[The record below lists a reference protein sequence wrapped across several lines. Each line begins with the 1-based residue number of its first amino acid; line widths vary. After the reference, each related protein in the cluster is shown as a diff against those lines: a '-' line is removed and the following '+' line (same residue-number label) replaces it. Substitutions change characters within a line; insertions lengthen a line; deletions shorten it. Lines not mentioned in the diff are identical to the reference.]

1 MNQAFSSVS
10 KGRFV
15 GAVVCLSALLG
26 LWSCATSKQESAQ
39 SQNPSQQQ
47 GGSQNQSQDGAALDQ
62 GQSDS
67 QVATNSG
74 DQGGGSSEPS
84 SSGGENLGDFPD
96 AGTGADNGLGNSV
109 GINNAPTDP
118 GEGFQTNGQNPLTDG
133 NVNALGQV
141 AQQANGSLDL
151 TNPSASGES
160 EIPNSTSLGAP
171 ASGQTAT
178 GNAENQVVNSPQPG
192 PLGYPHGVL
201 NWVGYDYKKNDKK
214 LDVQI
219 VTDGTPSYKIFK
231 ETNRANQSEIIV
243 RYMNTKLRSK
253 IRRDI
258 DASEFRS
265 PVAYIRMRY
274 DRTFNHTDVVMTM
287 RDAVEPT
294 MVTKGSS
301 LMFSFDIPERWYAP
315 AGEAQPVA
323 AAEVVEDAPQG
334 LTAVTDQTSEETS
347 EAAAYVDNPGADKF
361 KNVDPK
367 SAKKLVP
374 KSEGDKELVPQND
387 AGSEGDEIDSG
398 DQMMMN
404 FKRLE
409 YEETRYAL
417 NSVAQADFSSEAPET
432 SSNGADLIEDVPV
445 DLTAG
450 EALPEAGGSAASPGQ
465 PPAASEKSADNGDLV
480 GVDSGA
486 GAGGSKKVMRLDFRD
501 APVNQ
506 IIKMIA
512 AESNINFIISP
523 EAGEK
528 RTSISLKNV
537 PWDVA
542 LKAVLDSNGLGMQE
556 LSTGLVRIDFLKKF
570 AEDHDQ
576 AEKARLAT
584 EALVPTKVLV
594 MPLNYLKASDAATMI
609 REMLPKPDPSNVVQQ
624 RSVSRFRVQAETRSN
639 SIIVEATPNFL
650 STAKNLLERLDT
662 QTPQV
667 RIQSRL
673 VEFEKTFDDGL
684 GVTWG
689 APLNID
695 AGRGLG
701 FGSLPFPNSINSQFS
716 VDPGGAKIPGGSI
729 AMKLGSVNN
738 FLALDIKLRAYETRK
753 LAETLQTQDVVVQ
766 DNEEASMSAGSEDS
780 FLTAAGVGSSGALQ
794 TVRYLLSLKVKPH
807 ITADG
812 SVQMK
817 LDITGDTP
825 GGASGSDTAA
835 AKKSTRAL
843 STTLLKRSGETAV
856 IGGLYESYVSRSE
869 VGVPILSKIPLVGAL
884 FRSLDKS
891 NRKKDVLI
899 MVTPTILGAN
909 SASTGGAGGASTVP
923 TIDGSSFGASNTESN
938 QMGVPASQNGQSSQS
953 SNATSQSNEL

>member
-1 MNQAFSSVS
+1 MNQSFSSVN

-47 GGSQNQSQDGAALDQ
+47 GGSQSQSQDGVSLDQ

-84 SSGGENLGDFPD
+84 NLGSENLGDFPD
-96 AGTGADNGLGNSV
+96 DGTVGDNGLGNSL

-118 GEGFQTNGQNPLTDG
+118 GDGLQTNGQNPLLEG

-141 AQQANGSLDL
+141 AQQANGSLNL
-151 TNPSASGES
+151 TNPSES
-160 EIPNSTSLGAP
+160 NESQITNSTSLEEP
-171 ASGQTAT
+171 TNGQAAT
-178 GNAENQVVNSPQPG
+178 GNAANQVVNSPQPG
-192 PLGYPHGVL
+192 ALGYPHGVL
-201 NWVGYDYKKNDKK
+201 NWVGYDYKKDDKK

-219 VTDGTPSYKIFK
+219 VTDGSPAYKIFR

-243 RYMNTKLRSK
+243 RYMNTRLRSK

-334 LTAVTDQTSEETS
+334 LTTVTDQTSEEAP
-347 EAAAYVDNPGADKF
+347 EAAAYVDNPGGDKF

-374 KSEGDKELVPQND
+374 KSEGDKELVPEND
-387 AGSEGDEIDSG
+387 AGSPGNESESG

-404 FKRLE
+404 FRRPD
-409 YEETRYAL
+409 YEEIRYTL

-432 SSNGADLIEDVPV
+432 LSNGTDLIEDVPV

-450 EALPEAGGSAASPGQ
+450 EALPEEDGSAASLGQ
-465 PPAASEKSADNGDLV
+465 PPPASGNTAGNADVV

-523 EAGEK
+523 EAGDK

-570 AEDHDQ
+570 AEDHEQ

-594 MPLNYLKASDAATMI
+594 MPLNYLKAPEAVKLIDGMK
-609 REMLPKPDPSNVVQQ
+609 PKEDPSNVVQQ
-624 RSVSRFRVQAETRSN
+624 RSVARFRVQAETRSN

-650 STAKNLLERLDT
+650 STVKNLLERLDT

-667 RIQSRL
+667 RIQSRI
-673 VEFEKTFDDGL
+673 VEFEKNFDEGL

-716 VDPGGAKIPGGSI
+716 VDPGGATGRGGSL

-738 FLALDIKLRAYETRK
+738 FLALDLKLRAYESKK

-766 DNEEASMSAGSEDS
+766 DNENALMVAGTEDT
-780 FLTAAGVGSSGALQ
+780 FITAGGIGTSGTQ
-794 TVRYLLSLKVKPH
+794 TTVKYNISLDVTPR

-812 SVQMK
+812 SVQMG
-817 LDITGDTP
+817 LNIIGDTP
-825 GGASGSDTAA
+825 GGASGSDAA
-835 AKKSTRAL
+835 AKKSTRNL
-843 STTLLKRSGETAV
+843 KTTLLKRSGETAV
-856 IGGLYESYVSRSE
+856 IGGLYESNVSRTE
-869 VGVPILSKIPLVGAL
+869 AGVPILSKIPLIGAL
-884 FRSLDKS
+884 FRSVDKT
-891 NRKKDVLI
+891 NRKKDLLI

-909 SASTGGAGGASTVP
+909 SASTGGAGGSSMVP
-923 TIDGSSFGASNTESN
+923 TIDGGSFGASNSEST
-938 QMGVPASQNGQSSQS
+938 QMSVPASQNGQGNQS

>member
-1 MNQAFSSVS
+1 MNLTVSSVS
-10 KGRFV
+10 KRH
-15 GAVVCLSALLG
+15 ACRLACLLG
-26 LWSCATSKQESAQ
+26 AALIFWNCATSKQDTDQESDAQ
-39 SQNPSQQQ
+39 SQQQ
-47 GGSQNQSQDGAALDQ
+47 GGSQGQQGASLDQ
-62 GQSDS
+62 RQSGD

-74 DQGGGSSEPS
+74 NEGGTSSEPS
-84 SSGGENLGDFPD
+84 NAGGENLGDFPN
-96 AGTGADNGLGNSV
+96 AGNGADDGLGNSV
-109 GINNAPTDP
+109 GINNAVTDSGESLPTD
-118 GEGFQTNGQNPLTDG
+118 GQNSSLGG

-141 AQQANGSLDL
+141 GQQGNSVINQSNSSALTEGQTANSASVGNAATAAQ
-151 TNPSASGES
+151 PSAS
-160 EIPNSTSLGAP
+160 NS
-171 ASGQTAT
+171 AS
-178 GNAENQVVNSPQPG
+178 QVVASPQPG

-201 NWVGYDYKKNDKK
+201 NWVGYDYKKNDRK

-219 VTDGTPSYKIFK
+219 VTDGSPSYKIFK

-315 AGEAQPVA
+315 AGEAKPVA

-334 LTAVTDQTSEETS
+334 LSAVADEATEVSAD
-347 EAAAYVDNPGADKF
+347 AAAYVDNPGGDKF
-361 KNVDPK
+361 KDVDPK

-374 KSEGDKELVPQND
+374 KSEGAKELVPQD
-387 AGSEGDEIDSG
+387 STGSETEGSESG

-404 FKRLE
+404 FNDPGYDE
-409 YEETRYAL
+409 VRYAL
-417 NSVAQADFSSEAPET
+417 NSVAQADFSADAPET
-432 SSNGADLIEDVPV
+432 AGDAGDLIEDVPV
-445 DLTAG
+445 ELTAG
-450 EALPEAGGSAASPGQ
+450 EALPEAGGSTGSAGQ
-465 PPAASEKSADNGDLV
+465 APAATDNSSGKGDVV
-480 GVDSGA
+480 GVDSG
-486 GAGGSKKVMRLDFRD
+486 GSAGGSKKVMRLDFRD

-523 EAGEK
+523 DAGEK
-528 RTSISLKNV
+528 KTSISLKNV

-570 AEDHDQ
+570 AEDHEQ

-594 MPLNYLKASDAATMI
+594 MPLNYLKSDAAQKIIEGMK
-609 REMLPKPDPSNVVQQ
+609 PKEDPTNVVQQ
-624 RSVSRFRVQAETRSN
+624 RSVSRFKVQSEPMTN
-639 SIIVEATPNFL
+639 SVIIEATPSFL
-650 STAKNLLERLDT
+650 STAKTLLERLDQ

-673 VEFEKTFDDGL
+673 VEFEKNFDDGL

-716 VDPGGAKIPGGSI
+716 VDPGGAKIPGGSL

-738 FLALDIKLRAYETRK
+738 FLALDLKLRAYETK
-753 LAETLQTQDVVVQ
+753 KIAETLQTQDVVVQ
-766 DNEEASMSAGSEDS
+766 DNEDATMSAGTEDS
-780 FLTAAGVGSSGALQ
+780 FLTTAGAGASGALQ
-794 TVRYLLSLKVKPH
+794 SVKYLLSLKVKPH

-825 GGASGSDTAA
+825 GGASGSDAA
-835 AKKSTRAL
+835 AKKSTRSL

-856 IGGLYESYVSRSE
+856 IGGLYESNVSRTES
-869 VGVPILSKIPLVGAL
+869 GVPILSKIPLVGAL
-884 FRSLDKS
+884 FRSVDKT

-909 SASTGGAGGASTVP
+909 AASTGGAGGASMVP
-923 TIDGSSFGASNTESN
+923 TIDGGSFGASNTEST
-938 QMGVPASQNGQSSQS
+938 QMGEPTNQKSQSVQS

>member
-1 MNQAFSSVS
+1 MNRTVTFES
-10 KGRFV
+10 KRQ
-15 GAVVCLSALLG
+15 VCLMAYLFAVALVVFG
-26 LWSCATSKQESAQ
+26 CATSKQQADQQSES
-39 SQNPSQQQ
+39 NGQQQ
-47 GGSQNQSQDGAALDQ
+47 SETQGQDGASLDQ
-62 GQSDS
+62 GQSS
-67 QVATNSG
+67 NQVAVNAGNQSE
-74 DQGGGSSEPS
+74 GSSEPANS
-84 SSGGENLGDFPD
+84 VGENLGDFPNASNSTD
-96 AGTGADNGLGNSV
+96 DSLGDSV
-109 GINNAPTDP
+109 GINNAPTESIENLNP
-118 GEGFQTNGQNPLTDG
+118 SGQNSSLGGD
-133 NVNALGQV
+133 VNAFGQ
-141 AQQANGSLDL
+141 AGEQSNGSLNL
-151 TNPSASGES
+151 PVSQTTNAALAGNEAVTGQSSAM
-160 EIPNSTSLGAP
+160 NSA
-171 ASGQTAT
+171 GQAMN
-178 GNAENQVVNSPQPG
+178 GPQPG
-192 PLGYPHGVL
+192 SLGYPHGVL
-201 NWVGYDYKKNDKK
+201 NWVGYDYKKDDKK

-219 VTDGTPSYKIFK
+219 VADGAPSYKIFR

-243 RYMNTKLRSK
+243 RYMNTRLRSK

-294 MVTKGSS
+294 MLTKGSS
-301 LMFSFDIPERWYAP
+301 LMLSFEIPERWYAP
-315 AGEAQPVA
+315 VGEAKPVA

-334 LTAVTDQTSEETS
+334 LSAVADEASEIAP
-347 EAAAYVDNPGADKF
+347 EAAAYVDNPGSDKF
-361 KNVDPK
+361 KDVDPK
-367 SAKKLVP
+367 AAKKLVP
-374 KSEGDKELVPQND
+374 KADGAKELVPQDD
-387 AGSEGDEIDSG
+387 AGPESEGSGSG

-404 FKRLE
+404 FGRPT
-409 YEETRYAL
+409 YEEARYAL
-417 NSVAQADFSSEAPET
+417 NGVAQADFSSEAPET
-432 SSNGADLIEDVPV
+432 SGDAGDLIEDVPV

-450 EALPEAGGSAASPGQ
+450 EAIPESNGSTAGQGQ
-465 PPAASEKSADNGDLV
+465 VPTASENSAGKGDVV
-480 GVDSGA
+480 GIDSGS
-486 GAGGSKKVMRLDFRD
+486 GSGGSKKVMRLDFRD

-542 LKAVLDSNGLGMQE
+542 LKAVLESNGLGMQE

-594 MPLNYLKASDAATMI
+594 MPLNYLKAPDAATMI

-624 RSVSRFRVQAETRSN
+624 RSVSRFRVQAEPRSN
-639 SIIVEATPNFL
+639 SIIIEATPSFL

-673 VEFEKTFDDGL
+673 VEFEKNFDDGL

-689 APLNID
+689 APVNID

-716 VDPGGAKIPGGSI
+716 VDPGGAKIPGGSL

-738 FLALDIKLRAYETRK
+738 FLALDLKLRAYETKK

-766 DNEEASMSAGSEDS
+766 DNEEATMSAGSEDS

-794 TVRYLLSLKVKPH
+794 TVKYLLSLKVKPH

-856 IGGLYESYVSRSE
+856 IGGLYESNVSRTE
-869 VGVPILSKIPLVGAL
+869 AGVPFLGKIPLIGAL
-884 FRSLDKS
+884 FRSVDKT

-909 SASTGGAGGASTVP
+909 SASTGGAGGASMVP
-923 TIDGSSFGASNTESN
+923 TIDGESFGASNTEN
-938 QMGVPASQNGQSSQS
+938 TQMGESTNQKNQSIQS
-953 SNATSQSNEL
+953 SNSTSQSNEL